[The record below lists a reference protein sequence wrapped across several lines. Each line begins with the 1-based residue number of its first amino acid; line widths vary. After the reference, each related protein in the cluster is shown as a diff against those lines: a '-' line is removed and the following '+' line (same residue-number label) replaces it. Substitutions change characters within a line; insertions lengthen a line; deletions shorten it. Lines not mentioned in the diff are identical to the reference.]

1 MSFLLPLGELVIEG
15 IESGAAAN
23 MGKEIYNQ
31 FAPKIKEG
39 VMNLASDFVGRNVGD
54 FIQKHPNTFISNTL
68 EKSYKH
74 SYKSRIKTYNG
85 HGHKRTGYR
94 RTR

>member
-15 IESGAAAN
+15 IEGGVASN

-31 FAPKIKEG
+31 FAPKIKES
-39 VMNLASDFVGRNVGD
+39 VINLASDFVGRNVGN
-54 FIQKHPNTFISNTL
+54 FIQNHPNTFITNTL

-74 SYKSRIKTYNG
+74 SKKSREITYNS